1 MKMPEIKFSD
11 DYEKLPVIWQ
21 GTQATLIAVV
31 YCDDIQK
38 LKRSHTA
45 FIRYDTEY
53 RLTDGSYPLDFKE
66 GLILVFIH
74 HNTGVPFTTI
84 RRFYPRKKKYYD
96 SFLWHSFTLKW
107 NNKNKE

>member
-1 MKMPEIKFSD
+1 MNEIKFSD
-11 DYEKLPVIWQ
+11 DYTKLPTIWQ

-38 LKRSHTA
+38 LKRSHTT
-45 FIRYDTEY
+45 FIRYDATY
-53 RLTDGSYPLDFKE
+53 RLKDAQYPLEFKQ

-84 RRFYPRKKKYYD
+84 RRHTPQKKKYYESNIWK
-96 SFLWHSFTLKW
+96 SFKLVWSGQKGLL
-107 NNKNKE
+107 